1 MSVKHV
7 KDYYEQVAQQY
18 QDMLTEIKD
27 FEDLAMNEMFD
38 PERLE
43 QIKESIQPML
53 RNYETLS
60 YIMYL
65 LNKPNRDS
73 KASKYEKQYA
83 KKISA
88 LHPSTTKDG
97 VIATNNSVLN
107 NLKNKA

>member
-18 QDMLTEIKD
+18 QDMLTELKD

-43 QIKESIQPML
+43 QIKESIQPLL

-65 LNKPNRDS
+65 LNKPNRGS
-73 KASKYEKQYA
+73 KAKKYEKQYA
-83 KKISA
+83 KQVSK
-88 LHPSTTKDG
+88 LHPSTTKEG
-97 VIATNNSVLN
+97 VIATNNGVLN